1 MQWNFL
7 KSTKWKKET
16 TFNHRYECMGATA
29 LILEHIGGK
38 KNIRILDAGCSNGRA
53 TKDCKMWL
61 EKMGHDV
68 SFVAVDQDKHRIE
81 SARKND
87 CGVRFIH
94 SDIECLKEKK
104 FDVVL
109 CLNVI
114 RFVLPKPKS
123 EMLRC
128 MAEMLKL
135 DGVLIT
141 GINRNDMKNMNLHV
155 RRPPGCMYRKTF
167 VRMHKPFHGR
177 ADFCVRLIIGNDTR
191 MISRGKVNEY
201 AELVYS

>member
-7 KSTKWKKET
+7 KSAKWKQGT
-16 TFNHRYECMGATA
+16 TSRHRYECMGATT
-29 LILEHIGGK
+29 LIQEHINDRQ
-38 KNIRILDAGCSNGRA
+38 NIRILDAGCSDGRA

-61 EKMGHDV
+61 EKIGHDV
-68 SFVAVDQDKHRIE
+68 LFTGVDQDKHRIE

-94 SDIECLKEKK
+94 SDIECLKEEK
-104 FDVVL
+104 FDVIL
-109 CLNVI
+109 CINVI

-128 MAEMLKL
+128 MADMLKP

-141 GINRNDMKNMNLHV
+141 GINGNDMKNMNLHV
-155 RRPPGCMYRKTF
+155 RRPPKCIRRMAF
-167 VRMHKPFHGR
+167 VPLHK
-177 ADFCVRLIIGNDTR
+177 
-191 MISRGKVNEY
+191 
-201 AELVYS
+201 